1 MGNQFEVISDTFQEE
16 KMDEEEKEIIEEKE
30 KFYNSDS
37 KIDVKKHLIKLK
49 YFSKR
54 NQIKELFSS
63 VVEFYEK
70 SISEEKD
77 SEETDSEETDSEE
90 KNKQIVRNLF
100 KKKKK
105 QVVQLRQ

>member
-1 MGNQFEVISDTFQEE
+1 MLPQAR
-16 KMDEEEKEIIEEKE
+16 
-30 KFYNSDS
+30 
-37 KIDVKKHLIKLK
+37 
-49 YFSKR
+49 SKR

-77 SEETDSEETDSEE
+77 SEKKDSEETDSEE